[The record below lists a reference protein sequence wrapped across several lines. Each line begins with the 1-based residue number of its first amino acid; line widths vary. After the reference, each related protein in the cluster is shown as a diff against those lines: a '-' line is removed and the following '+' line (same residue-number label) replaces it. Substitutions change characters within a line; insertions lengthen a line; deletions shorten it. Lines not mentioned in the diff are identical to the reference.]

1 MHVLLPV
8 GVGDGRI
15 FAAILGALVSSG
27 CTSGLRLIGI
37 DCAHQAIEQAHVAV
51 REKTEEISTQHSHR
65 VELRR
70 QVRSSGS
77 AVYAIL
83 SDTSCLCPFCAQD
96 AQTLSLLQP
105 LLNSHTLVVVKDVLQ
120 HWESAAVTHWL
131 DAMLGER
138 WAALYV
144 SNDCK
149 YLSKAGVRN
158 LTERKASADGHR
170 VLSPRYKDCPISWK
184 DPDFAHCDLANPLWY
199 GL

>member
-1 MHVLLPV
+1 VHVLLPV

-70 QVRSSGS
+70 QVRSSDS

-96 AQTLSLLQP
+96 AQTPSLRLRP
-105 LLNSHTLVVVKDVLQ
+105 LLNSHTPVVVKDVLQ
-120 HWESAAVTHWL
+120 HWDSPAVTRWL
-131 DAMLGER
+131 DGMLGER
-138 WAALYV
+138 
-144 SNDCK
+144 
-149 YLSKAGVRN
+149 
-158 LTERKASADGHR
+158 
-170 VLSPRYKDCPISWK
+170 
-184 DPDFAHCDLANPLWY
+184 
-199 GL
+199 